1 MLYLALRHSHVGL
14 SALAAITTLLWVV
27 MAWRKTGSGVQLL
40 PKWLRTTYAV
50 NRATVGLAGLTGLW
64 LTLIGPW
71 HLFLFP
77 YLGLVG
83 LCMHEVIAVFA
94 KRAYLHGSL
103 KRHSLLTAQAVCI
116 LGISWLMSVKIV

>member
-1 MLYLALRHSHVGL
+1 MLYLALRHSHIGL
-14 SALAAITTLLWVV
+14 SALATITTLLWVV

-40 PKWLRTTYAV
+40 PKWLRITYAV
-50 NRATVGLAGLTGLW
+50 NSVTVGLAGLTGLW

-77 YLGLVG
+77 YLGLAG
-83 LCMHEVIAVFA
+83 LCLHEVFAGFA
-94 KRAYLHGSL
+94 KRAYLQGRL
-103 KRHSLLTAQAVCI
+103 KLRWPLAAQAVCI